1 MKARKKEISLPLCYL
16 NISEAEQKKAR
27 KFISARMK
35 SEGISLQDFSFS
47 FDDTSGIG
55 VGISITFTKTGETQ
69 DITDYGRW

>member
-16 NISEAEQKKAR
+16 NFSEAEQKKAR
-27 KFISARMK
+27 KFISVRMK

-55 VGISITFTKTGETQ
+55 VGIFITFTKTGETQ